1 MNRIDRLDNK
11 NINLDR
17 PVTLFDSPNHKVFWV
32 GSVEDSIFRCNTYLL
47 QDGRQNY
54 LIDPGGLEIHFPQV
68 LKRVKRLIE
77 PLDVTHIIVHH
88 QDPDLC
94 ASIPSWLKFNKDIL
108 IMTDPRARVLLPH
121 YGIINGRYFN
131 MDYKKTVSLPGGGEL
146 KFIRSPFMHFPGAF
160 VTYDRVSG
168 FLFSSDICATLDHNW
183 KLVADDINSHLAL
196 MNAFLEDYI
205 ACNKAIRGFLR
216 NIKDIKIEA
225 ILPQHG
231 SIIKKEFVKPTLDY
245 LKDFKC
251 GLDILYPDL

>member
-1 MNRIDRLDNK
+1 MNLLNLITDNK
-11 NINLDR
+11 KITLNG
-17 PVTLFDSPNHKVFWV
+17 PVALYDSPDHKVFWV
-32 GSVEDSIFRCNTYLL
+32 GSVEESIFRCNTYLL
-47 QDGRQNY
+47 QDGAQNY
-54 LIDPGGLEIHFPQV
+54 LIDPGGLVTHFPQV
-68 LKRVKRLIE
+68 LDRVKTLIE
-77 PLDVTHIIVHH
+77 PSDITHIIVHH

-94 ASIPSWLKFNKDIL
+94 ASIPLWLKFNKDIV

-121 YGIINGRYFN
+121 YGIVNGNYFN
-131 MDYKKTVSLPGGGEL
+131 VDDKTVALQSGGEL

-160 VTYDRVSG
+160 VTYDSASG
-168 FLFSSDICATLDHNW
+168 FLFSSDICATLDDNW
-183 KLVADDINSHLAL
+183 KLVADDINSHLGL

-216 NIKDIKIEA
+216 NIKGIDIEA

-231 SIIKKEFVKPTLDY
+231 SIIKREFVKPTLDY